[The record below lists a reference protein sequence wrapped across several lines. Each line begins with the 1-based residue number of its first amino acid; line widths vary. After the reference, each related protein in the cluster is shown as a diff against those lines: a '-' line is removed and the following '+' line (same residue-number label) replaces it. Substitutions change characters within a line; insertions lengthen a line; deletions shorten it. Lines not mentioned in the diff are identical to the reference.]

1 MPNTREKLIDILD
14 EVQHYGISTNPGVNC
29 VYNSDIADH
38 LIANGVTVVD
48 KFATTERR
56 WISVKDRL
64 PDRDGWYI
72 TQTNATGRGNGTLP
86 QEFEIRNGV
95 GRWRYRDR
103 LSPWNTTHW
112 QPMPQPPK
120 GE

>member
-1 MPNTREKLIDILD
+1 MDVREKLVELFENHCAVIGED
-14 EVQHYGISTNPGVNC
+14 NC
-29 VYNSDIADH
+29 KASQSGKCTPRDCAICLASD
-38 LIANGVTVVD
+38 LIANGVTVQ
-48 KFATTERR
+48 E

-72 TQTNATGRGNGTLP
+72 TQTNATSRSNGTLP

-95 GRWRYRDR
+95 GRWRYRDKI
-103 LSPWNTTHW
+103 SPWNTTHW

>member
-1 MPNTREKLIDILD
+1 MQNEIREKLIEFLSGKSIDTAED
-14 EVQHYGISTNPGVNC
+14 VEAV
-29 VYNSDIADH
+29 ADY
-38 LIANGVTVVD
+38 LIANSVTFKDVPDTNVG
-48 KFATTERR
+48 E
-56 WISVKDRL
+56 WISVEDRL

-72 TQTNATGRGNGTLP
+72 TQTNATGRSNGTLP
-86 QEFEIRNGV
+86 QEFEIRNGF

-103 LSPWNTTHW
+103 ISTWNTTHW

>member
-1 MPNTREKLIDILD
+1 MREKLIELLKSA
-14 EVQHYGISTNPGVNC
+14 YGKSFNAPHLAEHELEPL
-29 VYNSDIADH
+29 ADH
-38 LIANGVTVVD
+38 LVAHGVTVQ
-48 KFATTERR
+48 K

-72 TQTNATGRGNGTLP
+72 TQTNATGRSNGTLP

-95 GRWRYRDR
+95 GRWRYRDKI
-103 LSPWNTTHW
+103 SPWNTTHW
-112 QPMPQPPK
+112 LPMPQPPK

>member
-1 MPNTREKLIDILD
+1 MDVREKLALS
-14 EVQHYGISTNPGVNC
+14 VCNATQKTNFKCEFNC
-29 VYNSDIADH
+29 EKKGKCAYCLVMADQM
-38 LIANGVTVVD
+38 IANGVTVQ
-48 KFATTERR
+48 E
-56 WISVKDRL
+56 WISIKDRL

-72 TQTNATGRGNGTLP
+72 TQTNATGRSNGTLP

-103 LSPWNTTHW
+103 ISPWNTTHW

>member
-1 MPNTREKLIDILD
+1 MDVRKKLVELLADSVYENVELD
-14 EVQHYGISTNPGVNC
+14 DGYVGYEVNNEQ
-29 VYNSDIADH
+29 IADY
-38 LIANGVTVVD
+38 LIAHGVTVQ
-48 KFATTERR
+48 E

-72 TQTNATGRGNGTLP
+72 TQTTATGRSNGTLP

-95 GRWRYRDR
+95 GRWRYRNR